1 MSMKNNFK
9 LMSLY
14 NQSMNKSMYKVASGL
29 SAENLEKNRDVFFDS
44 IVGTLNH
51 ILVGD
56 IIWLKRFA
64 SHDTIF
70 TSLDY
75 VRDIDTPASLD
86 VILHPKLHLLLEER
100 AKLDEVI
107 VQFTSE
113 LTDQAIASPLA
124 YSNTKGQLFVKNVGF
139 LLQHFFNHQ
148 THHRGQVS
156 ALLSQVGADVGVTDL
171 LMSIPDE

>member
-1 MSMKNNFK
+1 MKSIFK
-9 LMSLY
+9 LMASY
-14 NQSMNKSMYKVASGL
+14 NQWMNKSIYEVASGL
-29 SAENLEKNRDVFFDS
+29 SAEELEKDRGVFFGS

-56 IIWLKRFA
+56 IIWLKRFS
-64 SHDTIF
+64 SHETVF

-75 VRDIDTPASLD
+75 VRDMDVPVSLN
-86 VILHPKLHLLLEER
+86 VILHPTLSSLSEAR
-100 AKLDEVI
+100 IKLDNVI
-107 VQFTSE
+107 VQFSAE
-113 LTDQAIASPLA
+113 LTDQDISSSLA
-124 YSNTKGQLFVKNVGF
+124 YNNTKGQPFIKNVGF

-156 ALLSQVGADVGVTDL
+156 ALLSQVGVDVGVTDF